1 METSQIKFRAT
12 TEWMANKYNELNQRL
27 FGGSLGT
34 CDFSIFTTGRGSQG
48 SVLGWFK
55 LKGYNLKIESRTN
68 RIYSLSNMNYDK
80 IYIDRKNFCE
90 ICKPAIELNGH
101 YIGTELAFS
110 ATLLHEMCHY
120 YTYMF
125 GYAPKQGHGPE
136 FRQIAQIVSSNSNG
150 EFSIQRV
157 ASAEE
162 ISNYELDA
170 DVKAKKEAR
179 INNKK
184 SKLIAVFVFKKD
196 GSVDLSLSTNRSLID
211 KIIYYNT
218 SLTPIVAG
226 RSRDKVEKIIS
237 SSDTKLIEL
246 LYNYGFRK
254 SMRTYRYWPIDIR
267 KFGGFDFIE
276 NGGYTYKVE
285 YSSENILDNDKNN
298 NDLRQK
304 PKKQIFFI
312 RTTNGVVEIPF
323 NGSKEELKQ
332 KLSGRFPK
340 MSDET
345 LDRIINNKANYKV
358 MENKRNFNI
367 GMIVENVINEFLAN
381 KKNEDSIEI
390 TPDMNL
396 GIASPFEID
405 NQIKN

>member
-1 METSQIKFRAT
+1 MFQYS
-12 TEWMANKYNELNQRL
+12 N
-27 FGGSLGT
+27 
-34 CDFSIFTTGRGSQG
+34 FT
-48 SVLGWFK
+48 
-55 LKGYNLKIESRTN
+55 
-68 RIYSLSNMNYDK
+68 YDK
-80 IYIDRKNFCE
+80 IYVDRKNFCE
-90 ICKPAIELNGH
+90 ICKPLIELNGH
-101 YIGTELAFS
+101 YSGTELAFS

-125 GYAPKQGHGPE
+125 GYVPKQGHGPE
-136 FRQIAQIVSSNSNG
+136 FRQIAQIVSSKSNG
-150 EFSIQRV
+150 EFSVQRL

-162 ISNYELDA
+162 MSNYELDA
-170 DVKAKKEAR
+170 EMKAKKEAR
-179 INNKK
+179 VNNKK

-211 KIIYYNT
+211 KIVYYNT
-218 SLTPIVAG
+218 SLTPIIAG

-237 SSDTKLIEL
+237 SNDTKLIEL
-246 LYNYGFRK
+246 LYKLGFRK
-254 SMRTYRYWPIDIR
+254 SLRTYRYWPINI
-267 KFGGFDFIE
+267 KFLGGFDFIE
-276 NGGYTYKVE
+276 NNGYDYKLE

-298 NDLRQK
+298 NNLRQK

-323 NGSKEELKQ
+323 NDSKEELKQ
-332 KLSGRFPK
+332 KLSERFPK

-358 MENKRNFNI
+358 MESKRNLNI

-396 GIASPFEID
+396 GIASPFEIN